1 MGIGIHRHSI
11 PCRKARCYFAADR
24 LKEDRVHKVES
35 MKRMSSLALRWILV
49 ASLAASPLMA
59 YPPQEGAVVAADGGM
74 VHVLD
79 ENKNPLVGSSILST
93 VLMDSPGRV
102 SALSL
107 QDTNA
112 AAMGQISTG
121 RTAREL
127 GKPAA
132 PPAPDDKRAKPGGKT
147 WSQLIVAALIAGG
160 VVALILLLRGHKES
174 PGVATAPA
182 APRVQSPPPTTGTI
196 LTPGT
201 PTVSSPR

>member
-147 WSQLIVAALIAGG
+147 WSQLIVAALMAGG
-160 VVALILLLRGHKES
+160 VVALLLLLRGHKGS
-174 PGVATAPA
+174 PGVAGAPA
-182 APRVQSPPPTTGTI
+182 APLVQSPPPATGTI
-196 LTPGT
+196 LAPGT

>member
-1 MGIGIHRHSI
+1 
-11 PCRKARCYFAADR
+11 
-24 LKEDRVHKVES
+24 LKEDCVHKVES
-35 MKRMSSLALRWILV
+35 MRRMSSLALRWILV
-49 ASLAASPLMA
+49 TGLTASPLLA

-74 VHVLD
+74 VQVLD
-79 ENKNPLVGSSILST
+79 ENKNPLVGTSILST

-112 AAMGQISTG
+112 IGEITTG

-132 PPAPDDKRAKPGGKT
+132 PPAPDQKRAEPGGKT
-147 WSQLIVAALIAGG
+147 WSELIVAALIAGG
-160 VVALILLLRGHKES
+160 VVALILLLRGDHKGS
-174 PGVATAPA
+174 PGVAAAPA

>member
-1 MGIGIHRHSI
+1 
-11 PCRKARCYFAADR
+11 
-24 LKEDRVHKVES
+24 

-49 ASLAASPLMA
+49 ASLTASPLIA
-59 YPPQEGAVVAADGGM
+59 YPVQEGAVVAADGGL
-74 VHVLD
+74 VQVLD

-102 SALSL
+102 SALVL

-112 AAMGQISTG
+112 TAMGQISTG

-132 PPAPDDKRAKPGGKT
+132 PPAPNDQRAEPGGKT
-147 WSQLIVAALIAGG
+147 WSELIVAALIAGG
-160 VVALILLLRGHKES
+160 VVALILLLRGHKGS
-174 PGVATAPA
+174 PGVAAAPA